1 MKDATLEAKPQPS
14 SSLTKPLTLTATI
27 AALGVVFGDIGTS
40 PLYAFRECLRVGIKE
55 GAAPEQVII
64 PALSMI
70 IWALICVVTIKYVL
84 FMMEANDDGEGGI
97 MTLVS
102 LASKNDK
109 SDAEK
114 LESVKPTD
122 PTQPRKRKHRNWLVL
137 LGVFGTALLFGD
149 GVITPA
155 ISVLSALEGVKEIG
169 LQADKSTLHPILL
182 TVSSPDFIKYFIPS
196 AAVFILFGIFCLQK
210 RGSGKV
216 GLYFGPI
223 TLIWFICIA
232 TSGAASLVE
241 NHKQS
246 TMLISAF
253 NPLVAVGFL
262 IENIKLGI
270 FILGAVFLSVT
281 GAEALYADMGHFGQ
295 KPIRAGWYFI
305 VFPALIINYFGQGA
319 WALANQVNISSTGGY
334 NPFFN
339 MAPNWAQIPLTI
351 IATLAAIIASQALIS
366 GAFSTTMQAIQ
377 LNFLPRMRI
386 ERTSDEE
393 SGQIYIPIINWLL
406 MIGSIYL
413 VLEYKSSENL
423 AGAYGIAVS
432 LTMLV
437 TTILFG
443 QYLRQKLKIPAVT
456 GYILVAP
463 LIVMELMFVAGSS
476 HKILENGWLPLAAGF
491 LVYYIMSVWNKGR
504 IAMRQKLLDT
514 EQGEDFSIFLD
525 SVEDRFQAGKLSR
538 VKGTAIY
545 LAGMTN
551 SVPMALAHNL
561 KHNKSLHDHIIVVTL
576 TVDEDRAIVNRDE
589 RVTFSLRGKAFC
601 NLEKQ
606 EFPSVL
612 RVTGKF
618 GFREK
623 LDIFPV
629 LEAAYTELGI
639 KPNPMEITYFLSR
652 ETIVRD
658 TSKNFSLNTVQEKI
672 FEVLNR
678 NALSATAYFN
688 LPPGRVVELGMQV
701 EL

>member
-1 MKDATLEAKPQPS
+1 MKDATLEAQPQPS

-40 PLYAFRECLRVGIKE
+40 PLYAFRECLRNGI
-55 GAAPEQVII
+55 GAGATPEQVII

-102 LASKNDK
+102 LASAQDK
-109 SDAEK
+109 LAAKKIEAAQ
-114 LESVKPTD
+114 PHD
-122 PTQPRKRKHRNWLVL
+122 PNQPRKRKHRNGVIL

-155 ISVLSALEGVKEIG
+155 ISVLSALEGVKEVG
-169 LQADKSTLHPILL
+169 AHTTADQLNPILKAISNPSF
-182 TVSSPDFIKYFIPS
+182 VKYFIPT
-196 AAVFILFGIFCLQK
+196 AAVVILFGIFYLQK

-232 TSGAASLVE
+232 TSGVASLIK
-241 NHKQS
+241 NHEQA
-246 TMLISAF
+246 TQLMSAF

-262 IENIKLGI
+262 MDNPGLGMI
-270 FILGAVFLSVT
+270 VLGAVFLSVT

-305 VFPALIINYFGQGA
+305 VFPALILNYLGQGA
-319 WALANQVNISSTGGY
+319 WALASHERIMAGGY

-339 MAPNWAQIPLTI
+339 MAPAWAQIPFVI

-386 ERTSDEE
+386 DRTSDEE

-406 MIGSIYL
+406 MVGSIYL

-423 AGAYGIAVS
+423 ASAYGIAVS

-443 QYLRQKLKIPAVT
+443 QYLRQKLKIPAIT

-463 LIVMELMFVAGSS
+463 LIFIELLFVGGNL
-476 HKILENGWLPLAAGF
+476 HKIFENGWLPLAAGF
-491 LVYYIMSVWNKGR
+491 LVYYVMSVWNKGR

-514 EQGEDFSIFLD
+514 EQGEDFSLFLD

-561 KHNKSLHDHIIVVTL
+561 KHNKALHDHIIIITL
-576 TVDEDRAIVNRDE
+576 TVDEDRAIVNRED
-589 RVTFSLRGKAFC
+589 RVTFNLRGKSFC

-623 LDIFPV
+623 QDIFPV
-629 LEAAYTELGI
+629 LEAAYAELGI
-639 KPNPMEITYFLSR
+639 KPNPMEVTYFLSR

-658 TSKNFSLNTVQEKI
+658 TSKNFSLNTVQEKL

>member
-1 MKDATLEAKPQPS
+1 MSKPAQEPS
-14 SSLTKPLTLTATI
+14 EGSAPVSPLTMAATI

-40 PLYAFRECLRVGIKE
+40 PLYAFRECLRNGLHA
-55 GAAPEQVII
+55 GATVEQVAV
-64 PALSMI
+64 PAVSMI
-70 IWALICVVTIKYVL
+70 IWSLICVVTVKYVL
-84 FMMEANDDGEGGI
+84 FIMEANEDGEGGI

-102 LASKNDK
+102 LATKKEKADEK
-109 SDAEK
+109 SEEAK
-114 LESVKPTD
+114 THTHL
-122 PTQPRKRKHRNWLVL
+122 KRKHRSILVL

-155 ISVLSALEGVKEIG
+155 ISVLSALEGIQEANESLKG
-169 LQADKSTLHPILL
+169 PFSDHFLTIL
-182 TVSSPDFIKYFIPS
+182 IP
-196 AAVFILFGIFCLQK
+196 AMAVVILVGIFALQK

-216 GLYFGPI
+216 GMYFGPI
-223 TLIWFICIA
+223 TLAWFACIA
-232 TSGAASLVE
+232 ATGIGALVT
-241 NHKQS
+241 HPTQA
-246 TMLISAF
+246 TVIVHAF
-253 NPLVAVGFL
+253 NPLESVGFF
-262 IENIKLGI
+262 IEHPGLSMI
-270 FILGAVFLSVT
+270 ILSAVFLAVT

-305 VFPALIINYFGQGA
+305 VFPALILNYLGQGA
-319 WALANQVNISSTGGY
+319 WALAQPAKEFEHGF

-339 MAPNWAQIPLTI
+339 MAPNWAQIPLVV

-386 ERTSDEE
+386 ERTSDQE

-413 VLEYKSSENL
+413 VLQYKSSEHL
-423 AGAYGIAVS
+423 ASAYGIAVS

-443 QYLRQKLKIPAVT
+443 QYLRQRFQIPSVT
-456 GYILVAP
+456 AYVFVAP
-463 LIVMELMFVAGSS
+463 VILLEIVFVSS
-476 HKILENGWLPLAAGF
+476 NFPKIFESGWLPLAAGF
-491 LVYYIMSVWNKGR
+491 LVYYIMAVWNKGR
-504 IAMRQKLLDT
+504 RVMK
-514 EQGEDFSIFLD
+514 EKMSEGEGIDDFGNFLD
-525 SVEDRFQAGKLSR
+525 SVEDRFIAGKLSR

-545 LAGMTN
+545 MTGSTK

-561 KHNKSLHDHIIVVTL
+561 KHNKALHDHIIVVTL
-576 TVDEDRAIVNRDE
+576 KVDEDRAIVPAGE
-589 RVTFSLRGKAFC
+589 RISFNTRGPKFC
-601 NLEKQ
+601 KVESHE

-612 RVTGKF
+612 SVTGKF

-623 LDIFPV
+623 QDVYPV
-629 LEAAYTELGI
+629 LEAAYKELGI
-639 KPNPMEITYFLSR
+639 TPNSMETTYFLSR
-652 ETIVRD
+652 ETIVRA
-658 TSKNFSLNTVQEKI
+658 TTGFSLNAVQEKL

>member
-1 MKDATLEAKPQPS
+1 MSKPAQES
-14 SSLTKPLTLTATI
+14 SEGSTSVSPLTMAATI

-40 PLYAFRECLRVGIKE
+40 PLYAFRECLRNGLHA
-55 GAAPEQVII
+55 GATVEQVAV
-64 PALSMI
+64 PAVSMI
-70 IWALICVVTIKYVL
+70 IWSLICVVTVKYVL
-84 FMMEANDDGEGGI
+84 FIMEANEDGEGGI

-102 LASKNDK
+102 LATKKEKADDK
-109 SDAEK
+109 SEEDRTHLHA
-114 LESVKPTD
+114 
-122 PTQPRKRKHRNWLVL
+122 KRKHRSVLVL

-155 ISVLSALEGVKEIG
+155 ISVLSALEGIQEANESLKG
-169 LQADKSTLHPILL
+169 PFSDHFLTIL
-182 TVSSPDFIKYFIPS
+182 IP
-196 AAVFILFGIFCLQK
+196 AMAVVILIGIFALQK

-216 GLYFGPI
+216 GMYFGPI
-223 TLIWFICIA
+223 TLAWFACIA
-232 TSGAASLVE
+232 ATGIGSMITHPTQATVIV
-241 NHKQS
+241 H
-246 TMLISAF
+246 AF
-253 NPLVAVGFL
+253 NPLESVGFF
-262 IENIKLGI
+262 IEHPGLSMI
-270 FILGAVFLSVT
+270 ILSAVFLAVT

-305 VFPALIINYFGQGA
+305 VFPALILNYLGQGA
-319 WALANQVNISSTGGY
+319 WALAQPAKEFEHGF

-339 MAPNWAQIPLTI
+339 MAPNWAQIPLVV

-386 ERTSDEE
+386 ERTSDQE

-413 VLEYKSSENL
+413 VLQYKSSEHL
-423 AGAYGIAVS
+423 ASAYGIAVS

-443 QYLRQKLKIPAVT
+443 QYLRQRFQIPSVT
-456 GYILVAP
+456 AYVFVAP
-463 LIVMELMFVAGSS
+463 VILLEIVFVSS
-476 HKILENGWLPLAAGF
+476 NFPKIFESGWLPLAAGF
-491 LVYYIMSVWNKGR
+491 LVYYIMAVWNKGR
-504 IAMRQKLLDT
+504 LVMK
-514 EQGEDFSIFLD
+514 EKMSEGEGIDDFGNFLD
-525 SVEDRFQAGKLSR
+525 SVEDRFIAGKLSR

-545 LAGMTN
+545 MTGSTK

-561 KHNKSLHDHIIVVTL
+561 KHNKALHDHLIVVTL
-576 TVDEDRAIVNRDE
+576 KVDEDRAIVPAGE
-589 RVTFSLRGKAFC
+589 RISFNTRGPKFC
-601 NLEKQ
+601 KVESHE

-612 RVTGKF
+612 SVTGKF

-623 LDIFPV
+623 QDVYPV
-629 LEAAYTELGI
+629 LEAAYKELGI
-639 KPNPMEITYFLSR
+639 TPNSMETTYFLSR
-652 ETIVRD
+652 ETIVRA
-658 TSKNFSLNTVQEKI
+658 TTGFSLNAVQEKL